1 MMREP
6 NVMMVAL
13 MLFVEEK
20 LVVCVVLAV
29 GF

>member
-20 LVVCVVLAV
+20 LVVCVVFAV